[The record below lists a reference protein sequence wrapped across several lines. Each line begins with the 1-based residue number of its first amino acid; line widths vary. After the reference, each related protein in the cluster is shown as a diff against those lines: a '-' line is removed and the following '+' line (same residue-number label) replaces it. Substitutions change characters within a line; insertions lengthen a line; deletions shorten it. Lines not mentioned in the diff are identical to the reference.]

1 MEEIKIFQNSDFG
14 TIRTMEINDE
24 PWFVGK
30 DIAESLGYAKP
41 ENAVAV
47 HVDDEDKTSTL
58 IQGTGSNYKSKA
70 VIINESGLYS
80 LVLSSKLPTA
90 KQFKRWVTSEV
101 LPAIRKHGAY
111 MTPQTL
117 GEALKNPDTLIEI
130 LQRLKAE
137 QEKSALLET
146 TVRAQSQTIAE
157 MKPKAS
163 YYDVV
168 LNCKDLLS
176 VTQIAKDYG
185 KSAVWLNDFLHKK
198 HVQFKQGKCWFLY
211 QRYAEQGYTSTKT
224 QTFNAPNGTVHTKV
238 HMYWTQKGRLF
249 LYDLLKSE
257 GVLPLM
263 EQ

>member
-1 MEEIKIFQNSDFG
+1 MEIKIFENSNFG
-14 TIRTMEINDE
+14 TIRTYTENDKTY
-24 PWFVGK
+24 FCGK
-30 DIAESLGYAKP
+30 DVAMALGYTNPNKAIIDHCKIDGVTKRYLIDSLGRQQEAKFVS
-41 ENAVAV
+41 EGNLYR
-47 HVDDEDKTSTL
+47 L
-58 IQGTGSNYKSKA
+58 ITH
-70 VIINESGLYS
+70 
-80 LVLSSKLPTA
+80 SKLPQA
-90 KQFKRWVTSEV
+90 ENFESWIFDEV

-185 KSAVWLNDFLHKK
+185 KSAVWLNEFLHKK

-224 QTFNAPNGTVHTKV
+224 QTFNAPDGTVHTKV

-249 LYDLLKSE
+249 LYDLLKGE

>member
-30 DIAESLGYAKP
+30 DVAGILGYADTFGALKK
-41 ENAVAV
+41 
-47 HVDDEDKTSTL
+47 HVDEEDKQNCQNNSFESPRGLT
-58 IQGTGSNYKSKA
+58 
-70 VIINESGLYS
+70 IINESGLYS

-90 KQFKRWVTSEV
+90 RQFKRWVTSEV

-117 GEALKNPDTLIEI
+117 GEALKNPDTLITI
-130 LQRLKAE
+130 LQELKAE
-137 QEKSALLET
+137 QKKSALLET
-146 TVRAQSQTIAE
+146 TVRVQSQTIAE

-185 KSAVWLNDFLHKK
+185 KSAQWLNEFLHKK

-224 QTFNAPNGTVHTKV
+224 QTFNAPDGTVHTKV

>member
-1 MEEIKIFQNSDFG
+1 MNDIQIFENSAFG
-14 TIRTMEINDE
+14 AVRTYTENDKTY
-24 PWFVGK
+24 FCGK
-30 DIAESLGYAKP
+30 DVAMALGYTNPNKAIIDHCKIDGVTKRYLIDSLGRQQEAKFVS
-41 ENAVAV
+41 EGNLYR
-47 HVDDEDKTSTL
+47 L
-58 IQGTGSNYKSKA
+58 ITH
-70 VIINESGLYS
+70 
-80 LVLSSKLPTA
+80 SKLPQA
-90 KQFKRWVTSEV
+90 ENFESWIFDEV
-101 LPAIRKHGAY
+101 LPCIRKHGAY

-185 KSAVWLNDFLHKK
+185 KSAVWLNEFLHKK
-198 HVQFKQGKCWFLY
+198 KIQFKQGKCWFLY

-224 QTFNAPNGTVHTKV
+224 QTFNASDGTVHTKV

-257 GVLPLM
+257 NVLPLM

>member
-1 MEEIKIFQNSDFG
+1 MNNIQVFENSAFG
-14 TIRTMEINDE
+14 AVRTYTENDKTY
-24 PWFVGK
+24 FCGK
-30 DIAESLGYAKP
+30 DVAVALGYKDTV
-41 ENAVAV
+41 NALKM
-47 HVDDEDKTSTL
+47 HCKTEGVVKHHLLTNGGKQEVKFISEGNLYRL
-58 IQGTGSNYKSKA
+58 ITH
-70 VIINESGLYS
+70 
-80 LVLSSKLPTA
+80 SKLPQA
-90 KQFKRWVTSEV
+90 EKFESWIFDEV

-117 GEALKNPDTLIEI
+117 GEALKNPDTLITI
-130 LQRLKAE
+130 LQELKAE

-146 TVRAQSQTIAE
+146 TVQAQSQTIAE

-185 KSAVWLNDFLHKK
+185 KSAVWLNEFLHKK

-224 QTFNAPNGTVHTKV
+224 QTFNAPDGTVHTKV

>member
-1 MEEIKIFQNSDFG
+1 MEIKIFENSNFG
-14 TIRTMEINDE
+14 TIRTIEINGE
-24 PWFVGK
+24 VWFVGK
-30 DIAESLGYAKP
+30 DVAGILGYADTFGALKK
-41 ENAVAV
+41 
-47 HVDDEDKTSTL
+47 HVDEEDK
-58 IQGTGSNYKSKA
+58 QNCQSNSFESPRGLT
-70 VIINESGLYS
+70 IINESGLYS
-80 LVLSSKLPTA
+80 LVLSSKLSTA

-146 TVRAQSQTIAE
+146 TVQAQSQTIAE

-185 KSAVWLNDFLHKK
+185 KSAVWLNEFLHKK

-211 QRYAEQGYTSTKT
+211 QKYAEQGYTSTKT
-224 QTFNAPNGTVHTKV
+224 QTFNASDGTVHTKV

>member
-14 TIRTMEINDE
+14 TIRTIEINGE
-24 PWFVGK
+24 VWFVGK
-30 DIAESLGYAKP
+30 DVAGILGYADTFGALKK
-41 ENAVAV
+41 
-47 HVDDEDKTSTL
+47 HVDEEDK
-58 IQGTGSNYKSKA
+58 QNCQSNSFESPRGLT
-70 VIINESGLYS
+70 IINESGLYS

-90 KQFKRWVTSEV
+90 KAFKRWVTSEV

-146 TVRAQSQTIAE
+146 TVAVQSQTIAE

-224 QTFNAPNGTVHTKV
+224 QTFNAPDGTVHTKV

>member
-1 MEEIKIFQNSDFG
+1 
-14 TIRTMEINDE
+14 
-24 PWFVGK
+24 
-30 DIAESLGYAKP
+30 
-41 ENAVAV
+41 
-47 HVDDEDKTSTL
+47 
-58 IQGTGSNYKSKA
+58 
-70 VIINESGLYS
+70 
-80 LVLSSKLPTA
+80 
-90 KQFKRWVTSEV
+90 
-101 LPAIRKHGAY
+101 

-146 TVRAQSQTIAE
+146 TVQAQSQTIAE

-185 KSAVWLNDFLHKK
+185 KSAVWLNEFLHKK

-224 QTFNAPNGTVHTKV
+224 QTFNAPDGTVHTKV

>member
-1 MEEIKIFQNSDFG
+1 MEIKIFENSNFG
-14 TIRTMEINDE
+14 TIRTIEINGE
-24 PWFVGK
+24 VWFVGK
-30 DIAESLGYAKP
+30 DVAGILGYADTFGALKK
-41 ENAVAV
+41 
-47 HVDDEDKTSTL
+47 HVDEEDK
-58 IQGTGSNYKSKA
+58 QNCQSNSFESPRGLT
-70 VIINESGLYS
+70 IINESGLYS
-80 LVLSSKLPTA
+80 LVLSSKLSTA

-137 QEKSALLET
+137 QEKSALLEI
-146 TVRAQSQTIAE
+146 TVQAQSQTIAE

-198 HVQFKQGKCWFLY
+198 HIQFKQGKCWFLY
-211 QRYAEQGYTSTKT
+211 QKYAEQGYTSTKT
-224 QTFNAPNGTVHTKV
+224 QTFNAPDGTVHTKV

>member
-1 MEEIKIFQNSDFG
+1 MEIKIFENSNFG
-14 TIRTMEINDE
+14 TIRTIEINGE
-24 PWFVGK
+24 VWFVGK
-30 DIAESLGYAKP
+30 DVAGILGYADTFGALKK
-41 ENAVAV
+41 
-47 HVDDEDKTSTL
+47 HVDEEDK
-58 IQGTGSNYKSKA
+58 QNCQSNSFESPRGLT
-70 VIINESGLYS
+70 IINESGLYS
-80 LVLSSKLPTA
+80 LVLSSKLSTA

-224 QTFNAPNGTVHTKV
+224 QTFNAPDGTVHTKV

>member
-1 MEEIKIFQNSDFG
+1 MVFDGNQNKE
-14 TIRTMEINDE
+14 TI
-24 PWFVGK
+24 
-30 DIAESLGYAKP
+30 
-41 ENAVAV
+41 
-47 HVDDEDKTSTL
+47 
-58 IQGTGSNYKSKA
+58 
-70 VIINESGLYS
+70 IINESGLYS

-90 KQFKRWVTSEV
+90 KAFKRWVTSEV
-101 LPAIRKHGAY
+101 LPCIRKNGAY

-117 GEALKNPDTLIEI
+117 GEALKNPDTLITI
-130 LQRLKAE
+130 LQELKAE

-146 TVRAQSQTIAE
+146 TVQAQSQTIAE

-224 QTFNAPNGTVHTKV
+224 QTFNAPDGTVHTKV

>member
-1 MEEIKIFQNSDFG
+1 MNDIQIFENSTFG
-14 TIRTMEINDE
+14 AVRIYTENDKTY
-24 PWFVGK
+24 FCGK
-30 DIAESLGYAKP
+30 DVAVALGYTNPKKALTDHCKVEGVTKRYLLTNGGKQEAKFIS
-41 ENAVAV
+41 EGNLYR
-47 HVDDEDKTSTL
+47 L
-58 IQGTGSNYKSKA
+58 ITH
-70 VIINESGLYS
+70 
-80 LVLSSKLPTA
+80 SKLPQA
-90 KQFKRWVTSEV
+90 EKFESWIFDEV

-117 GEALKNPDTLIEI
+117 GEALKKPDTLIEI
-130 LQRLKAE
+130 LQALKAE

-146 TVRAQSQTIAE
+146 TVQAQSQAIAE

-185 KSAVWLNDFLHKK
+185 KSAVWLNEFLHKK
-198 HVQFKQGKCWFLY
+198 KIQFKQGKCWFLY

-224 QTFNAPNGTVHTKV
+224 QTFNAPDGTVHTKV

-249 LYDLLKSE
+249 LYDLMKSE

>member
-30 DIAESLGYAKP
+30 DVADNLGYSDPQKAIKM
-41 ENAVAV
+41 
-47 HVDDEDKTSTL
+47 HVDEDDKLTRQIVVSGQNRN
-58 IQGTGSNYKSKA
+58 II
-70 VIINESGLYS
+70 IINESGLYS

-117 GEALKNPDTLIEI
+117 GEALKNPDALIEI

-146 TVRAQSQTIAE
+146 TVQAQSQTIAE

-198 HVQFKQGKCWFLY
+198 HIQFKQGKCWFLY

-224 QTFNAPNGTVHTKV
+224 QTFNAPDGTVHTKV

-249 LYDLLKSE
+249 LYDLLKGE

>member
-14 TIRTMEINDE
+14 AIRTMEINDE

-30 DIAESLGYAKP
+30 DIAGILGYADTFGALKK
-41 ENAVAV
+41 
-47 HVDDEDKTSTL
+47 HVDEEDK
-58 IQGTGSNYKSKA
+58 QNCQSNSFESPRGLT
-70 VIINESGLYS
+70 IINESGLYS

-101 LPAIRKHGAY
+101 LPAIRKHGTY

-185 KSAVWLNDFLHKK
+185 KSAVWLNEFLHKK

-224 QTFNAPNGTVHTKV
+224 QTFNAPDGTVHTKV

>member
-1 MEEIKIFQNSDFG
+1 MNDIQIFENAEFG
-14 TIRTMEINDE
+14 SVRTITENGKTY
-24 PWFVGK
+24 FCGK
-30 DIAESLGYAKP
+30 DVAMALGYTNPNKAIIDHCKIDGVTKRYLIDSLGRQQEAKFVS
-41 ENAVAV
+41 EGNLYR
-47 HVDDEDKTSTL
+47 L
-58 IQGTGSNYKSKA
+58 ITH
-70 VIINESGLYS
+70 
-80 LVLSSKLPTA
+80 SKLPQA
-90 KQFKRWVTSEV
+90 ENFESWIFDEV
-101 LPAIRKHGAY
+101 LPCIRKNGAY

-117 GEALKNPDTLIEI
+117 GEALKNPDTLITI
-130 LQRLKAE
+130 LQELKAE

-146 TVRAQSQTIAE
+146 TVQAQSQTIAE

-185 KSAVWLNDFLHKK
+185 KSAVWLNEFLHKK
-198 HVQFKQGKCWFLY
+198 KIQFKQGKCWFLY
-211 QRYAEQGYTSTKT
+211 QKYAEQGYTSTKT
-224 QTFNAPNGTVHTKV
+224 QTFNASDGTVHTKV

-257 GVLPLM
+257 SVLPLM

>member
-1 MEEIKIFQNSDFG
+1 MEIKIFENSNFG
-14 TIRTMEINDE
+14 KIRTLVIDDE
-24 PWFVGK
+24 AWFVGK
-30 DIAESLGYAKP
+30 DVAGILGYVDTFGALKK
-41 ENAVAV
+41 
-47 HVDDEDKTSTL
+47 HVDEEDK
-58 IQGTGSNYKSKA
+58 QNCQSNSFESPRGLT
-70 VIINESGLYS
+70 IINESGLYS

-185 KSAVWLNDFLHKK
+185 KSAVWLNEFLHKK
-198 HVQFKQGKCWFLY
+198 KIQFKQGKCWFLY

-224 QTFNAPNGTVHTKV
+224 QTFNAPDGTVHTKV

-249 LYDLLKSE
+249 LYDLLKGE

>member
-1 MEEIKIFQNSDFG
+1 MEIKIFENSSFG
-14 TIRTMEINDE
+14 TIRVAEINGE

-30 DIAESLGYAKP
+30 DVADRLGYQ
-41 ENAVAV
+41 NGSRDINR
-47 HVDDEDKTSTL
+47 HTDEEDRKKMMVFDGNQNKET
-58 IQGTGSNYKSKA
+58 I
-70 VIINESGLYS
+70 IINESGLYS

-90 KQFKRWVTSEV
+90 KAFKRWVTSEI
-101 LPAIRKHGAY
+101 LPCIRKHGAY

-130 LQRLKAE
+130 LQALKAE

-146 TVRAQSQTIAE
+146 TVAVQSQTIAE

-185 KSAVWLNDFLHKK
+185 KSAVWLNEFLHKK
-198 HVQFKQGKCWFLY
+198 KIQFKQGKCWFLY
-211 QRYAEQGYTSTKT
+211 QKYAEQGYTSTKT
-224 QTFNAPNGTVHTKV
+224 QTFNAADGTVHTKV

>member
-1 MEEIKIFQNSDFG
+1 MEIKIFENSNFG
-14 TIRTMEINDE
+14 TIRTIEINGE
-24 PWFVGK
+24 VWFVGK
-30 DIAESLGYAKP
+30 DVAGILGYADTFGALKK
-41 ENAVAV
+41 
-47 HVDDEDKTSTL
+47 HVDEEDK
-58 IQGTGSNYKSKA
+58 QNCQSNSFESPRGLT
-70 VIINESGLYS
+70 IINESGLYS
-80 LVLSSKLPTA
+80 LVLSSKLSTA

-101 LPAIRKHGAY
+101 LPSIRKHGAY

-137 QEKSALLET
+137 QEKSALLEI
-146 TVRAQSQTIAE
+146 TVQAQSQTIAE

-198 HVQFKQGKCWFLY
+198 HIQFKQGKCWFLY
-211 QRYAEQGYTSTKT
+211 QKYAEQGYTSTKT
-224 QTFNAPNGTVHTKV
+224 QTFNAPDGTVHTKV